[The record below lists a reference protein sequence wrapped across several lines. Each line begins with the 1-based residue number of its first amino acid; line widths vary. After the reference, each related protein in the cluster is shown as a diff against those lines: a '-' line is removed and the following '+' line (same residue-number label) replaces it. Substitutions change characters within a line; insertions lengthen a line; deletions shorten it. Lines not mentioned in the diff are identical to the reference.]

1 MSPLVAVVGDAV
13 LDVHVAPAEPLR
25 PGGDVPAAISL
36 EPGGQGANVAV
47 RLARRGVAVRLVCRL
62 GQDAA
67 GRIVRDALVADDVEL
82 HDLGSPATGTVVALL
97 DPRGERT
104 MLSQRVP
111 LLDRLEPVALA
122 AADWIVVS
130 GYVLLEDAGAR
141 VELGTGRMLVL
152 GCSLAERVAAAWQ
165 AAAARLNPDLTVL
178 NEDEARALAGGM
190 APADL
195 SAALSERLGGLVVVT
210 SPDGATAMVGSEPVS
225 VAAPRSEAALDTTG
239 AGDAFAATLLAELVR
254 APWPPDADRLRAGL
268 ASASAAATEVTRLP
282 GAQAPISAERGR

>member
-13 LDVHVAPAEPLR
+13 LDVHVAPAQPLR
-25 PGGDVPAAISL
+25 PGGDVPATISL

-47 RLARRGVAVRLVCRL
+47 RLARRGVAVRLVCGL

-82 HDLGSPATGTVVALL
+82 DDLGAPATGTVVALL

-111 LLDRLEPVALA
+111 LLDRLEPVSLA

-130 GYVLLEDAGAR
+130 GYVLLEDAAAR
-141 VELGTGRMLVL
+141 VELGTGRTVVL
-152 GCSLAERVAAAWQ
+152 GCSLADGVAAAWQ

-178 NEDEARALAGGM
+178 NEDEAMALAGAM
-190 APADL
+190 APDDL
-195 SAALSERLGGLVVVT
+195 SAALRERLGGLVVVT
-210 SPDGATAMVGSEPVS
+210 SPDGATAMVGSEPIS
-225 VAAPRSEAALDTTG
+225 VAAPRSEAAVDTTG
-239 AGDAFAATLLAELVR
+239 AGDAFAATLLAELVG
-254 APWPPDADRLRAGL
+254 APWPPDADRLRAAL
-268 ASASAAATEVTRLP
+268 ASASAAATEVTRIT
-282 GAQAPISAERGR
+282 GAQAPIRGERGR